1 MKLKAII
8 SSAFVVVLL
17 ASTPSAY
24 AQKPISVNNGGGFIS
39 YGAHRSTIEAGL
51 NFSQGIT
58 VVLPK
63 VRYRYFLSDRLAIR
77 GTLNAATNS
86 TVENVYSN
94 PANFDGKEGT
104 RTVIDRSWELQG
116 GLEYHP
122 SGAKRVS
129 PYFGAVAG
137 IGAGR
142 GKEIWKDYNDTTT
155 LLGDGFY
162 DFQTTASLNAPFF
175 SYNFGAVAGVDI
187 YLIENL
193 YMGLEFNWL
202 MNVRHNRIVEFEI
215 ESLAGSA
222 KMNKAPADTKVS
234 TNFSALPAVR
244 VGWRF

>member
-8 SSAFVVVLL
+8 SSAIVAVLL

-51 NFSQGIT
+51 NFSEGIT
-58 VVLPK
+58 VVLPQL
-63 VRYRYFLSDRLAIR
+63 RYRYFLSDRFAIR

-94 PANFDGKEGT
+94 PDNFDGKVGT
-104 RTVIDRSWELQG
+104 RTVIDRSWGLQG

-142 GKEIWKDYNDTTT
+142 GKELWKDYNQDTT
-155 LLGDGFY
+155 GVGIY
-162 DFQTTASLNAPFF
+162 EFQTTASLNAPFF
-175 SYNFGAVAGVDI
+175 SFNFGAVAGVDI

-193 YMGLEFNWL
+193 YMGLELNWL
-202 MNVRHNRIVEFEI
+202 MNVRNNRIVEFEI

-222 KMNKAPADTKVS
+222 KVNLAPADRKVS
-234 TNFSALPAVR
+234 TNFSALPTVR

>member
-8 SSAFVVVLL
+8 SSALVAVLL

-51 NFSQGIT
+51 NFSEGIT
-58 VVLPK
+58 VVLPQ
-63 VRYRYFLSDRLAIR
+63 VRYRYFLSDRLALR

-94 PANFDGKEGT
+94 PDNFDGKVGT
-104 RTVIDRSWELQG
+104 RTVIDRSWGLQG

-142 GKEIWKDYNDTTT
+142 GKELWKDYNQDAA
-155 LLGDGFY
+155 GDGIY
-162 DFQTTASLNAPFF
+162 EFQTTASLNAPFF

-193 YMGLEFNWL
+193 YMGLELNWL
-202 MNVRHNRIVEFEI
+202 MNVRNNRIVEFEI

-222 KMNKAPADTKVS
+222 KVNLAPADRKVS
-234 TNFSALPAVR
+234 TNFSALPTVR